1 MQARQAAGLIN
12 TVTATADTL
21 SRLLHHHHHHHHHRR
36 RRHFRL
42 APLKSALAA
51 NNIQSGRFWA
61 KSTASVSVKS

>member
-1 MQARQAAGLIN
+1 MQARQAVGLIN
-12 TVTATADTL
+12 TVTATADMLT
-21 SRLLHHHHHHHHHRR
+21 RLLHHHHHHHHR

-51 NNIQSGRFWA
+51 NNIQSGRFRA